1 MNCIP
6 ISTLWHFAM
15 KDESV
20 HIEGSKVCHETW
32 WSVQF
37 PSEHGVQLFGS
48 SVSKCFKFVTWSS
61 RIKPPPM
68 RAEKHPWIKTYSLQD
83 PRTSRKCIKKKLTG
97 WQYVCGFSHVE
108 IQDDPVE
115 VPPHR
120 IPPVAASLWTSSVS
134 NFQLSAMGRC
144 ENRRRGPPLR

>member
-61 RIKPPPM
+61 RIKPPPT
-68 RAEKHPWIKTYSLQD
+68 RAENIRGSKHTLFKILEPRENASKRSWQADRMCVDFRMLKSKMILLRFRRTASHLSQHPSEHPAFQISSCPPWEDAKTADGDRLF
-83 PRTSRKCIKKKLTG
+83 R
-97 WQYVCGFSHVE
+97 
-108 IQDDPVE
+108 
-115 VPPHR
+115 
-120 IPPVAASLWTSSVS
+120 
-134 NFQLSAMGRC
+134 
-144 ENRRRGPPLR
+144 